1 MDILLASTWR
11 LDGLTKRARGGG
23 VTAVAE
29 SQRPEPQYVWR
40 HSRIE
45 ITVDRQGDQW
55 RVISS
60 TSGRLFGPRQTLYV
74 ALHRQ
79 AKHAAWDV
87 MACAIRAL
95 PKRRGRYLGGPGSCS
110 LDERS
115 PFSGITNALDPPF
128 ICKAGMSRA

>member
-55 RVISS
+55 RVMSS

-87 MACAIRAL
+87 MACAIRASQSEEDGISAGRAAARWM
-95 PKRRGRYLGGPGSCS
+95 KDRRFP
-110 LDERS
+110 E
-115 PFSGITNALDPPF
+115 
-128 ICKAGMSRA
+128 